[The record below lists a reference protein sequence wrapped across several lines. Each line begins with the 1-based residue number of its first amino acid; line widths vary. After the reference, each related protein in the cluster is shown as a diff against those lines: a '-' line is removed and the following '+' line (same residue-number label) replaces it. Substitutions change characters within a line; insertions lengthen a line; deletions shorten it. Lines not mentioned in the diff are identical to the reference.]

1 MDKRDITVTVK
12 LSKADLEL
20 LEKTAKRLWPGA
32 IMTRS
37 TMLLSLAKLAIKEG
51 EKPKKS

>member
-1 MDKRDITVTVK
+1 MDKRYITATVK

-20 LEKTAKRLWPGA
+20 LEKTAQEVWPGA

-37 TMLLSLAKLAIKEG
+37 TMLLSLAKPATAAL
-51 EKPKKS
+51 